1 MRAGRTT
8 MTLWKVLAASAVGLL
23 CATSVLPQNAAL
35 AQGMMQQT
43 QAAPPTV
50 RVRGTITAIDGGVL
64 TVKARDGAEMKLKLA
79 DNAPVNQIVKA
90 TLADVKTGAYVAVT
104 GLPQPDGSQKAL
116 AVFIFPEAQRG
127 LAEGY
132 RPWDFAANST
142 MTNATV
148 DNQVKGVDGQ
158 TLTVKYKDGEQKV
171 LVTPTTEI
179 TEAARKSAADLKPG
193 QKVTVF
199 AAKKQ
204 PDGTLEAPNLSFG
217 DYGVWR

>member
-1 MRAGRTT
+1 

-23 CATSVLPQNAAL
+23 CAASVLPQNTAL

-79 DNAPVNQIVKA
+79 DNAPVNEIVKA
-90 TLADVKTGAYVAVT
+90 SLADVKTGAYVAVT

-158 TLTVKYKDGEQKV
+158 TLTVKYRDGEQKV

>member
-1 MRAGRTT
+1 
-8 MTLWKVLAASAVGLL
+8 MTLWKVLGASAVALL
-23 CATSVLPQNAAL
+23 CAASMQPRQAAV

-43 QAAPPTV
+43 QAAPPPV
-50 RVRGTITAIDGGVL
+50 RVRATITSIDGGVL

-79 DNAPVNQIVKA
+79 DNAPVNEIVKA
-90 TLADVKTGAYVAVT
+90 SLADVKPGAYVAVT
-104 GLPQPDGSQKAL
+104 GMPQPDGSQKAL
-116 AVFIFPEAQRG
+116 AVFIFSEAQRG

-132 RPWDFAANST
+132 RPWDFAPNST

-148 DNQVKGVDGQ
+148 DNQVAGVQGQ

-171 LVTPTTEI
+171 LVTPATEV
-179 TEAARKSAADLKPG
+179 TAATKKSAADLKPG
-193 QKVTVF
+193 QKILVF

-204 PDGTLEAPNLSFG
+204 PDGTLEAPNISFG

>member
-1 MRAGRTT
+1 M
-8 MTLWKVLAASAVGLL
+8 MTLWKVLSSSAVALL
-23 CATSVLPQNAAL
+23 LAVSVPPQQAAL

-43 QAAPPTV
+43 QATLPPV
-50 RVRGTITAIDGGVL
+50 RVRGTIEKIDGAML

-79 DNAPVNQIVKA
+79 DNAPVNEIAKA
-90 TLADVKTGAYVAVT
+90 SLSDVKPGAYVAVT

-127 LAEGY
+127 LAEGH
-132 RPWDFAANST
+132 RPWDFAPNST

-148 DNQVKGVDGQ
+148 DTQVAEKDGQ
-158 TLTVKYKDGEQKV
+158 TLTVKYKDGQQKV
-171 LVTPTTEI
+171 LVTPATEI
-179 TEAARKSAADLKPG
+179 TVASKKSAADLKPG
-193 QKVTVF
+193 QKISVF
-199 AAKKQ
+199 AAKKL